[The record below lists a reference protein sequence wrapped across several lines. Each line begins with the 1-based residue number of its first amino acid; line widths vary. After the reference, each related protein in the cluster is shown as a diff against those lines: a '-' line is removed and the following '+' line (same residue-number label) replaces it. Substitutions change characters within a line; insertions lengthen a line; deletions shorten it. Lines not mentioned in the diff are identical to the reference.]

1 MGGFESAACGK
12 YALPG
17 CGSRAAASASG
28 DRMQTAKRGV
38 RNIQNSSNYLT
49 FPRSNY
55 RKWALRGAGKSLAAL
70 DLNVQPTGIPGVME
84 LMAVIRK
91 RSLLSRIAAG
101 LISLLA
107 VAVVCGPASAQT
119 AVQSAHKAPPNEL
132 LQYIRNAKQQGLT
145 EARIRQQARAIG
157 WSAAAVDEAMAF
169 EATTAKAPEGTT
181 KATETTNPDAAREET
196 LRGQPSPAGTAPD
209 DYQIGA
215 GDTLQI
221 SVWKEPDVS
230 VPSVVV
236 RPDGRITV
244 PLIKEVAVAGLT
256 PREAE
261 RVITESLSKFIT
273 DANVTVVVAAINSKK
288 IYVIGAVRK
297 EGPLPYTS
305 GLTVMQALSEAG
317 GLTDY
322 AKRKRMYV
330 LRTENG
336 REYRLDFNYDE
347 AVKGE
352 RMEQNI
358 FLLPGDTVIIP
369 H

>member
-1 MGGFESAACGK
+1 
-12 YALPG
+12 
-17 CGSRAAASASG
+17 
-28 DRMQTAKRGV
+28 
-38 RNIQNSSNYLT
+38 
-49 FPRSNY
+49 
-55 RKWALRGAGKSLAAL
+55 
-70 DLNVQPTGIPGVME
+70 
-84 LMAVIRK
+84 MAVIRK
-91 RSLLSRIAAG
+91 RSFLGGVAAG
-101 LISLLA
+101 LVSLLPFG
-107 VAVVCGPASAQT
+107 VVGGSVSAQT
-119 AVQSAHKAPPNEL
+119 ALQSTQKAPPNEL
-132 LQYIRNAKQQGLT
+132 LQYILNAKQQGVT
-145 EARIRQQARAIG
+145 EARIRQQALAIG
-157 WSAAAVDEAMAF
+157 WSAAAVDEAMAV
-169 EATTAKAPEGTT
+169 EATPAKAAEGGNKAAET
-181 KATETTNPDAAREET
+181 KNPDAAHEGT
-196 LRGQPSPAGTAPD
+196 PHGQPPSVLMTSD

-244 PLIKEVAVAGLT
+244 PLIKDVAVAGLT
-256 PREAE
+256 PRAVEK
-261 RVITESLSKFIT
+261 VITDSLSKFVT
-273 DANVTVVVAAINSKK
+273 DANVTVVVASINSKK
-288 IYVIGAVRK
+288 VYVVGAVRK
-297 EGPLPYTS
+297 EGPLPYTY

-347 AVKGE
+347 VVKGE
-352 RMEQNI
+352 RMDQNI

>member
-1 MGGFESAACGK
+1 M
-12 YALPG
+12 P
-17 CGSRAAASASG
+17 
-28 DRMQTAKRGV
+28 
-38 RNIQNSSNYLT
+38 
-49 FPRSNY
+49 
-55 RKWALRGAGKSLAAL
+55 
-70 DLNVQPTGIPGVME
+70 
-84 LMAVIRK
+84 VIRR
-91 RSLLSRIAAG
+91 RSLLGKIAVG
-101 LISLLA
+101 LLSLLP
-107 VAVVCGPASAQT
+107 VPVVCGPASAQT
-119 AVQSAHKAPPNEL
+119 AVQREGKVPPSEL
-132 LQYIRNAKQQGLT
+132 LQYIRNAKQQGV
-145 EARIRQQARAIG
+145 ADSRIRQQARAIG
-157 WSAAAVDEAMAF
+157 WPAAVVDEAIAF
-169 EATTAKAPEGTT
+169 EATAAKAPEAGPKAGET
-181 KATETTNPDAAREET
+181 KNPDAAREEA
-196 LRGQPSPAGTAPD
+196 LRDHPPAGMPD

-244 PLIKEVAVAGLT
+244 PLIKEVAVAGRT
-256 PREAE
+256 PREVE
-261 RVITESLSKFIT
+261 KLITEAISKFIT

-288 IYVIGAVRK
+288 VYVVGAARK

-347 AVKGE
+347 VVKGE